1 MLAFAGCAK
10 QVALDPARP
19 DAVPTELRLEAPVTP
34 LAGTVTMPR
43 AAWGPF
49 TQACKTRIIT
59 VSGPPVPV
67 PDQVSQACAR
77 VQGDIRPD
85 GSARITLSPP
95 RLSPEQLAISMVR
108 APDGALAAVEASG
121 SLLAQATPPERA
133 ALERLLP
140 DAALAPRLPRE
151 VRQDTGF
158 SLPVAGVPG
167 VEGDLAV
174 PCRVVGTSR
183 LSGRLV
189 VVADCEGTTAIDQ
202 PPNANGVTVKGTVSV
217 AARLVADSETALTL
231 SSVVTVTMPATLS
244 NVRSGRSTETLMR
257 QHEASWMR

>member
-1 MLAFAGCAK
+1 MLAFAGCAR

-34 LAGTVTMPR
+34 LAGMVTMPR

-95 RLSPEQLAISMVR
+95 RLSPEQLATPSLCRGWTVR
-108 APDGALAAVEASG
+108 DVGAHLAMSQARFREILVPLAAPNLQ
-121 SLLAQATPPERA
+121 SL
-133 ALERLLP
+133 
-140 DAALAPRLPRE
+140 
-151 VRQDTGF
+151 
-158 SLPVAGVPG
+158 S
-167 VEGDLAV
+167 AV
-174 PCRVVGTSR
+174 
-183 LSGRLV
+183 L
-189 VVADCEGTTAIDQ
+189 
-202 PPNANGVTVKGTVSV
+202 
-217 AARLVADSETALTL
+217 
-231 SSVVTVTMPATLS
+231 
-244 NVRSGRSTETLMR
+244 
-257 QHEASWMR
+257 